1 MFLKQISKKLDYGS
15 FFENIEK
22 RIGHVDLLI
31 NNSSTFNF
39 DTIRNT
45 NYEIFDS
52 HVNVNLK
59 LFFLSNT
66 LKNLK
71 KNGLI
76 INIIDQRVKNIT
88 PYFTS
93 YTLSNQLYIL

>member
-1 MFLKQISKKLDYGS
+1 MVLFLKILKK
-15 FFENIEK
+15 K
-22 RIGHVDLLI
+22 IGHVDLLI

-59 LFFLSNT
+59 APFFFVQILC
-66 LKNLK
+66 K
-71 KNGLI
+71 K
-76 INIIDQRVKNIT
+76 T
-88 PYFTS
+88 
-93 YTLSNQLYIL
+93 

>member
-1 MFLKQISKKLDYGS
+1 MKFEAFKADFNKKLDYGS

-59 LFFLSNT
+59 APFFVQILC
-66 LKNLK
+66 KQNLK
-71 KNGLI
+71 K
-76 INIIDQRVKNIT
+76 
-88 PYFTS
+88 
-93 YTLSNQLYIL
+93 QLNY